1 MASDSDSRK
10 ITTGYAYTISGTT
23 VSWVSRLQNIVALY
37 TTEAK
42 YVAMTE
48 ATKELVWLHN
58 FLEELGQNRKNILY
72 YDSHSAIHLA
82 KDSVYHA
89 RTKHIQVWYYYLQSV
104 LQDGKLA
111 LEKIKRYQNPI
122 DMLMKTITIE
132 KLKLYTTS
140 VGLLT

>member
-1 MASDSDSRK
+1 MDLQGYVDAKMASDSDSRK

-58 FLEELGQNRKNILY
+58 FLDDLGQNRKNILY

-82 KDSVYHA
+82 KDCIMPGQNIYKFDITTYNQSC
-89 RTKHIQVWYYYLQSV
+89 RMENWLLRRLRGIKIQL
-104 LQDGKLA
+104 
-111 LEKIKRYQNPI
+111 IC
-122 DMLMKTITIE
+122 
-132 KLKLYTTS
+132 
-140 VGLLT
+140 

>member
-1 MASDSDSRK
+1 MELSKEFAMEDLRPTKRILGIRTTRDKMHSLLKLSQEEYLNKVLIRFNMDEAKLK

-48 ATKELVWLHN
+48 ATKEL
-58 FLEELGQNRKNILY
+58 
-72 YDSHSAIHLA
+72 
-82 KDSVYHA
+82 
-89 RTKHIQVWYYYLQSV
+89 
-104 LQDGKLA
+104 DGKLA